1 MPRERTAI
9 SNRENSIGQ
18 SAQKRTCWSK
28 RSASRTCRA
37 VMSVRSAISTPLES
51 LSATALRTIS
61 TNNFLT
67 SLTPSVPFAWC
78 AERTKFYIS
87 RRLTHNC
94 RNYNNY
100 CSYCNPRGKG
110 ATEAIQSPGA
120 FASGETIV
128 PETPRTLSTLLGAV
142 AIGSVMAS
150 PNPHVGQRSRTGA

>member
-100 CSYCNPRGKG
+100 CSYCNPRGR
-110 ATEAIQSPGA
+110 AR
-120 FASGETIV
+120 
-128 PETPRTLSTLLGAV
+128 PRLFKVQEHSHRARLLCRKCQEPYPPFWERLRLEV
-142 AIGSVMAS
+142 LW
-150 PNPHVGQRSRTGA
+150 PHLIRT

>member
-67 SLTPSVPFAWC
+67 SLTPSVPFAWR
-78 AERTKFYIS
+78 AERTKFSIS
-87 RRLTHNC
+87 RRLTHNYK
-94 RNYNNY
+94 NYNNY
-100 CSYCNPRGKG
+100 CSYCNPRGG
-110 ATEAIQSPGA
+110 ARPRLFKVQEHSHRARLLCRKCQEPYHP
-120 FASGETIV
+120 SGSGCDWKCYGSHLI
-128 PETPRTLSTLLGAV
+128 RT
-142 AIGSVMAS
+142 
-150 PNPHVGQRSRTGA
+150 